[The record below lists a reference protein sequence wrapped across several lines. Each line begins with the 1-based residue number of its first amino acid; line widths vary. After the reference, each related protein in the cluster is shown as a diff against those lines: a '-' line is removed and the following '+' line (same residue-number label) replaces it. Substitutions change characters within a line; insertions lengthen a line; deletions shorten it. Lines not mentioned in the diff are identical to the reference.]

1 MLKFLHCA
9 DAHLDTPFSL
19 ADLEKADIKRAMLR
33 ATFSSLLQ
41 YVRTNN
47 IHIVLL
53 SGDLFSNAFVTHET
67 AEALSREFAATPT
80 CHFIIAPGTH
90 DFYTPSSVYANTP
103 FSGNVHIFKS
113 DEVSR
118 FSLCDLSGDGE
129 TVDIWGYACTSENMQ
144 STPLS
149 TLPQTDPSHIN
160 LFCGYADIGEDMP
173 DMPRITKEQ
182 LAKCGFAY
190 AALGGKHNSDGIR
203 RIGQTCFGYAGCL
216 EGRTFDECGY
226 KGAIYGELHK
236 NEDGKRELTV
246 RRLRF
251 SRRHFEKETLDV
263 TGCNTHTEISV
274 RITALLAEKKYD
286 RDTALHLTLTG
297 KVAST
302 LFIQKD
308 KLLSLLPPLYLFE
321 ICDETVSDDPF
332 YLLQNDPTLHGAFAR
347 ELAPILKSENED
359 DRETVKRA
367 LQLGLQAMKKTR

>member
-19 ADLEKADIKRAMLR
+19 ADIEKADVRRAMLR

-67 AEALSREFAATPT
+67 AEMLAREFAATPS
-80 CHFIIAPGTH
+80 CHFIISPGTH

-113 DEVSR
+113 EEISYV
-118 FSLCDLSGDGE
+118 SLCDLTGEGE
-129 TVDIWGYACTSENMQ
+129 TVDIWGFACISERMRH
-144 STPLS
+144 TPLDP
-149 TLPQTDPSHIN
+149 LPKTDKSHIN
-160 LFCGYADIGEDMP
+160 LFCGYADIGEEME

-182 LAKCGFAY
+182 LAKCDFAY

-203 RIGQTCFGYAGCL
+203 RIGDTCFGYAGCL
-216 EGRTFDECGY
+216 EGRTFEECGF

-236 NEDGKRELTV
+236 TDDGKRELTV

-251 SRRHFEKETLDV
+251 SRRHFENETLDV
-263 TGCNTHTEISV
+263 TGCASHTEISV

-286 RDTALHLTLTG
+286 RDTALRLTLTG

-302 LFIQKD
+302 LFIQKER
-308 KLLSLLPPLYLFE
+308 LETLLPPLYVFALRN
-321 ICDETVSDDPF
+321 ETTSDD
-332 YLLQNDPTLHGAFAR
+332 LLSELAHDPTLRGAFAR
-347 ELAPILKSENED
+347 ELAPILEGENEN
-359 DRETVKRA
+359 DRETAKRA
-367 LQLGLQAMKKTR
+367 LKLGLQAMKKTR